1 LETAQLSY
9 FLLACQFKNQAEAA
23 AYANV
28 AAATVSENIDALERE
43 LGMTLFQRGPR
54 GHYPTEAAR
63 WLYQSVEPLLQ
74 AVEAAET
81 ILRADPAT
89 PIKRLEITSPLQFM
103 AGRLSRAASI
113 AARSIRDISPDI
125 IATTYFALGRA
136 PYVHVLERSAS
147 DHMEEGAANATRIVL
162 DYAQE
167 NEADDS
173 LPLLRDEWV
182 AVSGGNGAGDG
193 DGTIGFEALRKT
205 PLFLPPLG
213 ETQLRQ
219 ARNYCDAH
227 DLPEP
232 VVIEEDVGTFAR
244 LLREPVP
251 FNLLAPRSLVMASVE
266 RLHLSHA
273 RLPVELVSP
282 VVARLPPGEPAA
294 LAPALAYVEALK
306 NALAA
311 PCPAIRYK
319 PRITLKQIRYFLAMS
334 DHPSISSAARRLRV
348 AQPALSNQ
356 LRKLERIIGGDLF
369 LRRRTGLEAND
380 RSAKLAALLRPAT
393 QACDR
398 IVAGA
403 AHYASA
409 RRERLAIGVLP
420 MFHHEGPL
428 ARALAKALDDLSN
441 LHPTVRL
448 KVLEGPTEML
458 RRWVDAGEVG
468 FALVEAQVSR
478 SWQIDLAIEDHF
490 GVVSNPAKALL
501 PPGQVSLRSALNIPL
516 ALPGS
521 TYGLRQIL
529 DKAAAEIDGY
539 FTPQMEINSLST
551 LLALVRRM
559 RLATILPLSSV
570 QSLVEAGALQFNPV
584 SEPVVR
590 RRLSILFSPERV
602 LTDVERSLIKVLKR
616 ELSATGMSKEAAA
629 QRAIY
634 SSE

>member
-1 LETAQLSY
+1 METAQLSY

-81 ILRADPAT
+81 ILRADQSA
-89 PIKRLEITSPLQFM
+89 PIKRLEIISPLQFM
-103 AGRLSRAASI
+103 AGRLSRAASM
-113 AARSIRDISPDI
+113 AARTIRELSPDI
-125 IATTYFALGRA
+125 IATTHFALGRA
-136 PYVHVLERSAS
+136 PYVHVLERSAA
-147 DHMEEGAANATRIVL
+147 DHKPEGASPSARIVL

-167 NEADDS
+167 DEGDDS

-182 AVSGGNGAGDG
+182 AVSGGNRHRDG
-193 DGTIGFEALRKT
+193 DGTVGFELLRKA

-213 ETQLRQ
+213 EAQLRQ
-219 ARNYCDAH
+219 ARAYCDTH

-244 LLREPVP
+244 LLREPTP

-266 RLHLSHA
+266 RLNLSLA

-282 VVARLPPGEPAA
+282 VVARLSSREPA
-294 LAPALAYVEALK
+294 ALAYVEALR

-311 PCPAIRYK
+311 PGSVMRYE

-334 DHPSISSAARRLRV
+334 DHLSISGAARHLRV

-356 LRKLERIIGGDLF
+356 LRKLERTIKGDLF
-369 LRRRTGLEAND
+369 LRRRTGLEANA
-380 RSAKLAALLRPAT
+380 STAKLAALLRPAT

-398 IVAGA
+398 IAEGA

-420 MFHHEGPL
+420 MIHHEGPL
-428 ARALAKALDDLSN
+428 ARALARALDDLSN

-448 KVLEGPTEML
+448 KILEGPTETL
-458 RRWVDAGEVG
+458 RRWVDAGEIG

-478 SWQIDLAIEDHF
+478 SWQIDLAIEDLF
-490 GVVSNPAKALL
+490 GVVSNPAKAVL
-501 PPGQVSLRSALNIPL
+501 PPGQVSLRNALNIPL

-521 TYGLRQIL
+521 AYGLRQIL
-529 DKAAAEIDGY
+529 DKAAAEIDGH
-539 FTPQMEINSLST
+539 FAPQMEVNSLST

-584 SEPVVR
+584 VEPIVR

-602 LTDVERSLIKVLKR
+602 LTDVERSLIKALKR

-634 SSE
+634 SAE